1 MIGHI
6 QELIENALE
15 HLQVKG
21 EFNLAETPT
30 INIERTRN
38 KAHGDYASNVALSL
52 AKPLKMN
59 PRTIAEKIIAEL
71 TDTSHV
77 KKVEIAGPGFINFYL
92 TDACRLQILKR
103 ILKQKEDFGSS
114 QIGAE
119 KSITVE
125 FVSANPTGPLHVG
138 HGRGAAFGSS
148 LSNILKK
155 VGYDVHAEYYV
166 NDHGRQMDILAT
178 SVWLRYLELC
188 GEQITFPANGYKG
201 EYIVDIARKVRQ
213 KYGDDYRHKQL
224 EVFAQVSPDEPA
236 GGDKEQHIDDL
247 VINAK
252 DILNKGYAKIFK
264 IALKNILHGIEND
277 LEDFNVYYD
286 QWFSEKS
293 LHDGDTIERALAILE
308 AGGHLYKKEGALWFN
323 ATHFGDEKDRVVM
336 RENGLK
342 TYFASDVGYLL
353 NKFERGFEK
362 SIYVFGAD
370 HHGYI
375 PRLKAATKAL
385 GFDADK
391 IEILLV
397 QFAHLFKSGEKLP
410 MSTRS
415 GEFVTLSE
423 LVKGVGCDAARFF
436 YVMRSHDQHLDF
448 DMDLAKSQSTDNP
461 VYYIQMAHARI
472 CSILNK
478 LEEQNMTHNI
488 EIGHVSVEL
497 LVEEQELD
505 LIKSLSQYPEVIEKA
520 ATSYTVHTVANYL
533 RELAQFFHSYYNA
546 HQVQIDN
553 ENLRN
558 ARLNLCLATRYVL
571 ADGLA
576 LLGSSAPKEMR
587 PEDRPENS
595 SEHVPEQGQEV

>member
-15 HLQVKG
+15 HLQAKG
-21 EFNLAETPT
+21 EFNLEQNPT
-30 INIERTRN
+30 INIERTRS
-38 KAHGDYASNVALSL
+38 KEHGDYASNVALTL
-52 AKPLKMN
+52 AKPLQSN
-59 PRTIAEKIIAEL
+59 PRAIAEKIIAEL
-71 TDTSHV
+71 AESSHV
-77 KKVEIAGPGFINFYL
+77 SKVEIAGPGFINFYL
-92 TDACRLQILKR
+92 TDACRLQVLKR
-103 ILKQKEDFGSS
+103 IIKLGKSYGSS
-114 QIGAE
+114 QLGAD
-119 KSITVE
+119 KRITVE

-166 NDHGRQMDILAT
+166 NDHGRQMDILAA

-188 GEQITFPANGYKG
+188 GEPITFPANGYKG

-213 KYGDDYRHKQL
+213 KYGDDFRYSQA

-252 DILNKGYAKIFK
+252 DILDKGYHKIFK
-264 IALKNILHGIEND
+264 IALKNILSGIEND
-277 LEDFNVYYD
+277 LEDFNVHYD
-286 QWFSEKS
+286 EWFSEKS
-293 LHDGDTIERALAILE
+293 LHESDTIERALAKLE

-342 TYFASDVGYLL
+342 TYFASDVAYLL

-362 SIYVFGAD
+362 SIYIFGAD

-385 GFDADK
+385 GFDADQ
-391 IEILLV
+391 IDILLV
-397 QFAHLFKSGEKLP
+397 QFAHLFKGGEKLK

-415 GEFVTLSE
+415 GEFVTLNE
-423 LVKGVGCDAARFF
+423 LVSEVGCDASRFF

-448 DMDLAKSQSTDNP
+448 DMDLAKSQSNDNP
-461 VYYIQMAHARI
+461 VYYIQYAHARI
-472 CSILNK
+472 CSILRK
-478 LEEQNMTHNI
+478 LEEQNMMHNI

-505 LIKSLSQYPEVIEKA
+505 LIKALSQYPEVVEKA
-520 ATSYTVHTVANYL
+520 ALNYSVHSLSNYL
-533 RELAQFFHSYYNA
+533 RELAQLFHSYYNA

-576 LLGSSAPKEMR
+576 LLGSSSPKEMR
-587 PEDRPENS
+587 SEDRK
-595 SEHVPEQGQEV
+595 EV

>member
-6 QELIENALE
+6 KELIENALE
-15 HLQVKG
+15 HLQAKG
-21 EFNLAETPT
+21 EFNLEQTPVIT
-30 INIERTRN
+30 IERTRN
-38 KAHGDYASNVALSL
+38 KDHGDYASNVALTL
-52 AKPLKMN
+52 AKPLQKP
-59 PRTIAEKIIAEL
+59 PRVIAEMIIAEL

-77 KKVEIAGPGFINFYL
+77 SKVEIAGPGFINFYL
-92 TDACRLQILKR
+92 TDACRLQVLKR
-103 ILKQKEDFGSS
+103 ILKQKEGFGSS
-114 QIGAE
+114 QIGAD

-148 LSNILKK
+148 LTNILKR
-155 VGYDVHAEYYV
+155 VGYNVHAEYYV

-201 EYIVDIARKVRQ
+201 DYIVDIARKVRQ
-213 KYGDDYRHKQL
+213 KNGDDFRHNQM

-247 VINAK
+247 IINAK
-252 DILNKGYAKIFK
+252 DILKKGYQKVFK

-293 LHDGDTIERALAILE
+293 LHDSDTIERALAKLE
-308 AGGHLYKKEGALWFN
+308 AGGHLYKKDGALWFN

-342 TYFASDVGYLL
+342 TYFASDVAYLL
-353 NKFERGFEK
+353 NKFERGFEQ

-385 GFDADK
+385 GFDSNQV
-391 IEILLV
+391 EILLI
-397 QFAHLFKSGEKLP
+397 QFAHLFKDGTKVP
-410 MSTRS
+410 MTTR
-415 GEFVTLSE
+415 GGQFVTLKE
-423 LVKGVGCDAARFF
+423 LNDEVGCDASRFF
-436 YVMRSHDQHLDF
+436 YVMRSHEQHLDF
-448 DMDLAKSQSTDNP
+448 DMDLAKSQASENP

-472 CSILNK
+472 CSILRK
-478 LEEQNMTHNI
+478 LQEQNMTHNI

-505 LIKSLSQYPEVIEKA
+505 LIKVLSQYPEVIEKA
-520 ATSYTVHTVANYL
+520 ATNYSVHTVANYL
-533 RELAQFFHSYYNA
+533 RELAQLFHSYYNA

-558 ARLNLCLATRYVL
+558 ARLNLCVATRYVL

-576 LLGSSAPKEMR
+576 LLGSSAPQEMR
-587 PEDRPENS
+587 PEDKPDQGPDQKPGLGPE
-595 SEHVPEQGQEV
+595 V

>member
-15 HLQVKG
+15 HLQAKG
-21 EFNLAETPT
+21 EFDLEHKPT
-30 INIERTRN
+30 INIERTRS
-38 KAHGDYASNVALSL
+38 KDHGDYASNVALTL
-52 AKPLKMN
+52 AKPLQSN
-59 PRTIAEKIIAEL
+59 PRAIAEKIIAEL
-71 TDTSHV
+71 AESSHV
-77 KKVEIAGPGFINFYL
+77 NKVEIAGPGFINFYL
-92 TDACRLQILKR
+92 TNACRLQVLKR
-103 ILKQKEDFGSS
+103 ILNLKHDYGSS
-114 QIGAE
+114 QLGADQQ
-119 KSITVE
+119 ITVE

-155 VGYDVHAEYYV
+155 VGYQVHAEYYV

-188 GEQITFPANGYKG
+188 GEQITFPSNGYKG

-213 KYGDDYRHKQL
+213 KFGDDFRHQQA
-224 EVFAQVSPDEPA
+224 EVYAQVCPDEPA

-252 DILNKGYAKIFK
+252 DILGTGYQKIFK
-264 IALKNILHGIEND
+264 KALKSILWGIEND
-277 LEDFNVYYD
+277 LEDFNVFYD
-286 QWFSEKS
+286 EWFSEKS
-293 LHDGDTIERALAILE
+293 LHDSDTIERALAKLE

-342 TYFASDVGYLL
+342 TYFASDVAYLL
-353 NKFERGFEK
+353 NKFERGFKK

-385 GFDADK
+385 GFDADQ
-391 IEILLV
+391 IDILLV
-397 QFAHLFKSGEKLP
+397 QFAHLFKGGEKLP

-415 GEFVTLSE
+415 GQFVTLSE
-423 LVKGVGCDAARFF
+423 LVEGVGCDAARFF

-448 DMDLAKSQSTDNP
+448 DMDLAKSQSNDNP

-472 CSILNK
+472 CSIFRK
-478 LEEQNMTHNI
+478 LEEQNMTHNV
-488 EIGHVSVEL
+488 EIGHVSLEL
-497 LVEEQELD
+497 LAEEQELD
-505 LIKSLSQYPEVIEKA
+505 LIKALSQYPEAVTKA
-520 ATSYTVHTVANYL
+520 ATNYSVHSVANYL
-533 RELAQFFHSYYNA
+533 RELAQLFHSYYNA
-546 HQVQIDN
+546 HQVQTDN

-558 ARLNLCLATRYVL
+558 ARLNLCLATRYVI

-576 LLGSSAPKEMR
+576 LLGSSAPQEMR
-587 PEDRPENS
+587 PEDRKEA
-595 SEHVPEQGQEV
+595 

>member
-6 QELIENALE
+6 EELIENALE
-15 HLQVKG
+15 HLQAKG
-21 EFNLAETPT
+21 EFNLAQTPT
-30 INIERTRN
+30 ITIERTRN
-38 KAHGDYASNVALSL
+38 KGHGDYASNVALTL
-52 AKPLKMN
+52 AKPLQMN
-59 PRTIAEKIIAEL
+59 PRAIAEMIIAEL

-77 KKVEIAGPGFINFYL
+77 KRVEIAGPGFINFYL
-92 TDACRLQILKR
+92 TDACRLQVLKR
-103 ILKQKEDFGSS
+103 ILKLKEGFGCS
-114 QIGAE
+114 QLGAD
-119 KSITVE
+119 KNITVE

-155 VGYDVHAEYYV
+155 VGYEVHAEYYV

-201 EYIVDIARKVRQ
+201 DYIIDIARKVRQ
-213 KYGDDYRHKQL
+213 KNGDDFRHNQM

-252 DILNKGYAKIFK
+252 DILKKGFQKIFK
-264 IALKNILHGIEND
+264 TALKNILHGIEND

-293 LHDGDTIERALAILE
+293 LHDGDTIERAMAILE

-323 ATHFGDEKDRVVM
+323 ATHFGDEKDRVVI

-391 IEILLV
+391 IDILLV
-397 QFAHLFKSGEKLP
+397 QFAHLFKSGEKLK

-423 LVKGVGCDAARFF
+423 LVAEVGCDAARFF

-448 DMDLAKSQSTDNP
+448 DMDLAKSQSNDNP
-461 VYYIQMAHARI
+461 VFYIQYAHARI
-472 CSILNK
+472 CSILRK

-505 LIKSLSQYPEVIEKA
+505 LIKALSQYPEVIEKA
-520 ATSYTVHTVANYL
+520 ATNYSVHTVATYL
-533 RELAQFFHSYYNA
+533 RELAQLFHSYYNA

-571 ADGLA
+571 ADGLT

-587 PEDRPENS
+587 PEDKPEHS
-595 SEHVPEQGQEV
+595 PEKGLEV

>member
-15 HLQVKG
+15 HLQAKG
-21 EFNLAETPT
+21 EFELVDKPAIT
-30 INIERTRN
+30 IERTRD
-38 KAHGDYASNVALSL
+38 KKHGDYASNVALTL
-52 AKPLKMN
+52 AKPLKSN
-59 PRTIAEKIIAEL
+59 PRAIAEKIIDEL
-71 TDTSHV
+71 AASSHV
-77 KKVEIAGPGFINFYL
+77 KKVEIAGPGFINFHL
-92 TDACRLQILKR
+92 TDACRLLIIKR
-103 ILKQKEDFGSS
+103 ILKMGEDFGSS
-114 QIGAE
+114 RIGE
-119 KSITVE
+119 DKKITVE

-148 LSNILKK
+148 LCNILKK
-155 VGYDVHAEYYV
+155 VGYQVHAEYYV

-188 GEQITFPANGYKG
+188 GEMMTFPANGYKG
-201 EYIVDIARKVRQ
+201 EYIVDIARTVRA
-213 KYGDDYRHKQL
+213 KYGDEFRHPKA
-224 EVFAQVSPDEPA
+224 EVFAQVCADEPA

-252 DILNKGYAKIFK
+252 DILGKGYQKIFK
-264 IALKNILHGIEND
+264 MALGSILSGIEDD
-277 LEDFNVYYD
+277 LEAFNVHYD

-293 LHDGDTIERALAILE
+293 LHESDTIERAMAKLAASE
-308 AGGHLYKKEGALWFN
+308 HLYKKEGALWFN

-342 TYFASDVGYLL
+342 TYFASDVAYLL

-375 PRLKAATKAL
+375 PRLKAAAKAM

-391 IEILLV
+391 IDILLV
-397 QFAHLFKSGEKLP
+397 QFAHLFKGGEKLQ

-415 GEFVTLSE
+415 GQFVTLNE
-423 LVKGVGCDAARFF
+423 LVAEVGCDASRFF

-448 DMDLAKSQSTDNP
+448 DMDLAKSQSNDNP
-461 VYYIQMAHARI
+461 VYYIQYAHARI
-472 CSILNK
+472 CSIMRK
-478 LEEQNMTHNI
+478 LQEQNMMHNV
-488 EIGHVSVEL
+488 EIGHVAVEL

-505 LIKSLSQYPEVIEKA
+505 LIKALSQYPEVIEKA
-520 ATSYTVHTVANYL
+520 ATNYSVHTVANYL
-533 RELAQFFHSYYNA
+533 RELAQLFHSYYNA
-546 HQVQIDN
+546 HQVQVDN

-558 ARLNLCLATRYVL
+558 ARLNLCMATRYVL
-571 ADGLA
+571 ANGLK
-576 LLGSSAPKEMR
+576 LLGSSAPEEMR
-587 PEDRPENS
+587 PEDRKEA
-595 SEHVPEQGQEV
+595 

>member
-15 HLQVKG
+15 HLQAKG
-21 EFNLAETPT
+21 EFELSEIPAIT
-30 INIERTRN
+30 IERTRN
-38 KAHGDYASNVALSL
+38 KTHGDYASNVALTL
-52 AKPLKMN
+52 AKPLKSN
-59 PRTIAEKIIAEL
+59 PRAIAEQIIAEL
-71 TDTSHV
+71 AESSHV
-77 KKVEIAGPGFINFYL
+77 RKVEIAGPGFINFYL
-92 TDACRLQILKR
+92 TDACRLQVIKR
-103 ILKQKEDFGSS
+103 ILKLKEEYGSS
-114 QIGAE
+114 QLGE
-119 KSITVE
+119 DHKITVE

-148 LSNILKK
+148 LTNLLKK
-155 VGYDVHAEYYV
+155 VGYQVHAEYYV

-188 GEQITFPANGYKG
+188 GERITFPANGYKG
-201 EYIVDIARKVRQ
+201 EYIIDIARDVRQ
-213 KYGDDYRHKQL
+213 QYGDDYRHQQA

-252 DILNKGYAKIFK
+252 DILGEGYQKIFCK
-264 IALKNILHGIEND
+264 ALKSILGGIEND
-277 LEDFNVYYD
+277 LEAFNVHYD
-286 QWFSEKS
+286 EWFSEKS
-293 LHDGDTIERALAILE
+293 LHESDTIERAMKKLE

-342 TYFASDVGYLL
+342 TYFASDVAYLL

-375 PRLKAATKAL
+375 PRLKAAAKAL
-385 GFDADK
+385 GFDAEKLD
-391 IEILLV
+391 ILLV
-397 QFAHLFKSGEKLP
+397 QFAHLFKGGEKLQ

-415 GEFVTLSE
+415 GQFVTLDE
-423 LVKGVGCDAARFF
+423 LVSEVGCDAARFF

-448 DMDLAKSQSTDNP
+448 DMDLAKSQSNENP
-461 VYYIQMAHARI
+461 VYYIQYAHARI
-472 CSILNK
+472 CSILRK
-478 LEEQNMTHNI
+478 LEEQNMTHNV
-488 EIGHVSVEL
+488 EIGHVSLEL
-497 LVEEQELD
+497 LTKEHEQD
-505 LIKSLSQYPEVIEKA
+505 LIKALSQYPETIEKA
-520 ATSYTVHTVANYL
+520 AVNYQVHTVANYL
-533 RELAQFFHSYYNA
+533 RELAQLFHSYYNA
-546 HQVQIDN
+546 HQVQVDN

-576 LLGSSAPKEMR
+576 LLGSSAPEEMLA
-587 PEDRPENS
+587 EDKTPA
-595 SEHVPEQGQEV
+595 

>member
-15 HLQVKG
+15 HLVAKG
-21 EFNLAETPT
+21 EFNLEQTPT

-38 KAHGDYASNVALSL
+38 KDHGDYASNVALTL
-52 AKPLKMN
+52 AKPLGAN
-59 PRTIAEKIIAEL
+59 PRAIAEQIIAEL
-71 TDTSHV
+71 AESSHV
-77 KKVEIAGPGFINFYL
+77 SKVEIAGPGFINFYL
-92 TDACRLQILKR
+92 TDGCRLQVIKR
-103 ILKQKEDFGSS
+103 ILKHQEHFGDS
-114 QIGAE
+114 QMGVD
-119 KSITVE
+119 KKITVE

-148 LSNILKK
+148 LSNVLKK
-155 VGYDVHAEYYV
+155 VGYQVHAEYYV

-188 GEQITFPANGYKG
+188 GEVITFPTNGYKG
-201 EYIVDIARKVRQ
+201 EYIVDIARNVRQ
-213 KYGDDYRHKQL
+213 KYGDDYRFKQMV
-224 EVFAQVSPDEPA
+224 VFAQVSPDEPA
-236 GGDKEQHIDDL
+236 GGDKELHIDDL

-252 DILNKGYAKIFK
+252 DILGKGYQKIFK
-264 IALKNILHGIEND
+264 IALDDILAGIEDD

-286 QWFSEKS
+286 EWFSEKS
-293 LHDGDTIERALAILE
+293 LHESDTIERALAKLQ

-342 TYFASDVGYLL
+342 TYFASDVAYLL

-362 SIYVFGAD
+362 SIYIFGAD

-385 GFDADK
+385 GFDADR

-397 QFAHLFKSGEKLP
+397 QFAHLFKGGEKMQ

-415 GEFVTLSE
+415 GEFVTLRE
-423 LVKGVGCDAARFF
+423 LVAEVGCDAARFF

-448 DMDLAKSQSTDNP
+448 DLDLAKSQSNDNP
-461 VYYIQMAHARI
+461 VYYIQYAHARI
-472 CSILNK
+472 CSILRK
-478 LEEQNMTHNI
+478 LAEQNMTHNI

-505 LIKSLSQYPEVIEKA
+505 LIRALSQYPEVIEKA
-520 ATSYTVHTVANYL
+520 ANNFAVHTLANYL
-533 RELAQFFHSYYNA
+533 RELAQSFHSYYNA
-546 HQVQIDN
+546 HQVQVDN

-558 ARLNLCLATRYVL
+558 ARLNLCVATRYVL
-571 ADGLA
+571 ADGLR
-576 LLGSSAPKEMR
+576 LLGSSAPEEMR
-587 PEDRPENS
+587 SEDKAE
-595 SEHVPEQGQEV
+595 G

>member
-15 HLQVKG
+15 HLQAKG
-21 EFNLAETPT
+21 EFELVDKPAIT
-30 INIERTRN
+30 IERTRD
-38 KAHGDYASNVALSL
+38 KKHGDYASNVALTL
-52 AKPLKMN
+52 AKPLKSN
-59 PRTIAEKIIAEL
+59 PRAIAEKIIDEL
-71 TDTSHV
+71 AASSHV
-77 KKVEIAGPGFINFYL
+77 KKVEIAGPGFINFHL
-92 TDACRLQILKR
+92 TDACRLLIIKR
-103 ILKQKEDFGSS
+103 ILKMGEDFGSS
-114 QIGAE
+114 RIGE
-119 KSITVE
+119 DKKITVE

-148 LSNILKK
+148 LCNILKK
-155 VGYDVHAEYYV
+155 VGYQVHAEYYV

-188 GEQITFPANGYKG
+188 GEMMTFPANGYKG
-201 EYIVDIARKVRQ
+201 EYIVDIARTVRA
-213 KYGDDYRHKQL
+213 KYGDEFRHPKA
-224 EVFAQVSPDEPA
+224 EVFAQVCADEPA

-252 DILNKGYAKIFK
+252 DILGKGYQKIFK
-264 IALKNILHGIEND
+264 MALGNILSGIEDD
-277 LEDFNVYYD
+277 LEAFNVHYD

-293 LHDGDTIERALAILE
+293 LHESDTIERAMAKLAASE
-308 AGGHLYKKEGALWFN
+308 HLYKKEGALWFN

-342 TYFASDVGYLL
+342 TYFASDVAYLL

-375 PRLKAATKAL
+375 PRLKAAAKAM

-391 IEILLV
+391 IDILLV
-397 QFAHLFKSGEKLP
+397 QFAHLFKGGEKLQ

-415 GEFVTLSE
+415 GQFVTLNE
-423 LVKGVGCDAARFF
+423 LVAEVGCDASRFF

-448 DMDLAKSQSTDNP
+448 DMDLAKSQSNDNP
-461 VYYIQMAHARI
+461 VYYIQYAHARI
-472 CSILNK
+472 CSIMRK
-478 LEEQNMTHNI
+478 LQEQNMMHNV
-488 EIGHVSVEL
+488 EIGHVAVEL

-505 LIKSLSQYPEVIEKA
+505 LIKALSQYPEVIEKA
-520 ATSYTVHTVANYL
+520 ATNYSVHTVANYL
-533 RELAQFFHSYYNA
+533 RELAQLFHSYYNA
-546 HQVQIDN
+546 HQVQVDN

-558 ARLNLCLATRYVL
+558 ARLNLCMATRYVL
-571 ADGLA
+571 ANGLK
-576 LLGSSAPKEMR
+576 LLGSSAPEEMR
-587 PEDRPENS
+587 PEDRKEA
-595 SEHVPEQGQEV
+595 

>member
-15 HLQVKG
+15 HLAAKG
-21 EFNLAETPT
+21 EFNLAEPPT
-30 INIERTRN
+30 INIERTRS
-38 KAHGDYASNVALSL
+38 KEHGDYASNVALAL
-52 AKPLKMN
+52 AKPLKMK
-59 PRTIAEKIIAEL
+59 PRDIAEKIIGAL
-71 TDTSHV
+71 TETSHV
-77 KKVEIAGPGFINFYL
+77 EKVEIAGPGFINFYL
-92 TDACRLQILKR
+92 TDACRLQVLKR
-103 ILKQKEDFGSS
+103 ILKLKHEFGNKKLDSDN
-114 QIGAE
+114 Q
-119 KSITVE
+119 ITVE

-148 LSNILKK
+148 LCNILKK
-155 VGYDVHAEYYV
+155 VGYEVHAEYYV

-188 GEQITFPANGYKG
+188 GESITFPANGYKG
-201 EYIVDIARKVRQ
+201 EYIVSIARKIRQ
-213 KYGDDYRHKQL
+213 KFGDDLRFSKA

-236 GGDKEQHIDDL
+236 GGDKEKHIDEL
-247 VINAK
+247 VMNAK
-252 DILNKGYAKIFK
+252 DILGKGYNKIFK
-264 IALKNILHGIEND
+264 TAMKNILTGIKND

-293 LHDGDTIERALAILE
+293 LHEDDTIDRALAKLE

-336 RENGLK
+336 RENGIK
-342 TYFASDVGYLL
+342 TYFASDVAYLM
-353 NKFERGFEK
+353 NKFERGFDK
-362 SIYVFGAD
+362 SVYVFGAD

-397 QFAHLFKSGEKLP
+397 QFAHLFKGKEKLQ

-415 GEFVTLSE
+415 GEFVTLKE
-423 LVKGVGCDAARFF
+423 LVSEVGCDAARFF

-448 DMDLAKSQSTDNP
+448 DMDLAKSQSNDNP
-461 VYYIQMAHARI
+461 VYYIQYAHARI
-472 CSILNK
+472 CSIMRK

-505 LIKSLSQYPEVIEKA
+505 LIKALSQYPETVEKA
-520 ATSYTVHTVANYL
+520 AANFSAHPVANYL
-533 RELAQFFHSYYNA
+533 RELAQLFHSYYNA

-587 PEDRPENS
+587 SEDKKT
-595 SEHVPEQGQEV
+595 V

>member
-6 QELIENALE
+6 KELIENALE
-15 HLQVKG
+15 HLQAKG
-21 EFNLAETPT
+21 EFNLEQTPAIT
-30 INIERTRN
+30 IERTRN
-38 KAHGDYASNVALSL
+38 KDHGDYASNVALTL
-52 AKPLKMN
+52 AKPLQKP
-59 PRTIAEKIIAEL
+59 PRVIAEMIIAEL

-77 KKVEIAGPGFINFYL
+77 SKVEIAGPGFINFYL
-92 TDACRLQILKR
+92 TDACRLQVLKR
-103 ILKQKEDFGSS
+103 ILKQKEGFGSS
-114 QIGAE
+114 QIGAD

-148 LSNILKK
+148 LTNILKR
-155 VGYDVHAEYYV
+155 VGYNVHAEYYV

-201 EYIVDIARKVRQ
+201 DYIVDIARKVRQ
-213 KYGDDYRHKQL
+213 KNGDDFRHNQM

-247 VINAK
+247 IINAK
-252 DILNKGYAKIFK
+252 DILKKGYQKVFK

-293 LHDGDTIERALAILE
+293 LHDSDTIERALAKLE
-308 AGGHLYKKEGALWFN
+308 AGGHLYKKDGALWFN

-342 TYFASDVGYLL
+342 TYFASDVAYLL
-353 NKFERGFEK
+353 NKFERGFEQ

-385 GFDADK
+385 GFDSNQV
-391 IEILLV
+391 EILLI
-397 QFAHLFKSGEKLP
+397 QFAHLFKDGTKVP
-410 MSTRS
+410 MTTR
-415 GEFVTLSE
+415 GGQFVTLKE
-423 LVKGVGCDAARFF
+423 LNDEVGCDASRFF
-436 YVMRSHDQHLDF
+436 YVMRSHEQHLDF
-448 DMDLAKSQSTDNP
+448 DMDLAKSQASENP

-472 CSILNK
+472 CSILRK
-478 LEEQNMTHNI
+478 LQEQNMTHNI

-505 LIKSLSQYPEVIEKA
+505 LIKVLSQYPEVIEKA
-520 ATSYTVHTVANYL
+520 ATNYSVHTVANYL
-533 RELAQFFHSYYNA
+533 RELAQLFHSYYNA

-558 ARLNLCLATRYVL
+558 ARLNLCVATRYVL

-576 LLGSSAPKEMR
+576 LLGSSAPQEMR
-587 PEDRPENS
+587 PEDKPDQGPDQKPGLGPE
-595 SEHVPEQGQEV
+595 V

>member
-6 QELIENALE
+6 KELIENALE
-15 HLQVKG
+15 HLQAKG
-21 EFNLAETPT
+21 EFNLEQTPAIT
-30 INIERTRN
+30 IERTRN
-38 KAHGDYASNVALSL
+38 KDHGDYASNVALTL
-52 AKPLKMN
+52 AKPLQKP
-59 PRTIAEKIIAEL
+59 PRVIAEMIIAEL

-77 KKVEIAGPGFINFYL
+77 SKVEIAGPGFINFYL
-92 TDACRLQILKR
+92 TDACRLQVLKR
-103 ILKQKEDFGSS
+103 ILKQKEGFGSS
-114 QIGAE
+114 QIGAD

-138 HGRGAAFGSS
+138 HGLGAAFGSS
-148 LSNILKK
+148 LTNILKR
-155 VGYDVHAEYYV
+155 VGYNVHAEYYV

-201 EYIVDIARKVRQ
+201 DYIVDIARKVRQ
-213 KYGDDYRHKQL
+213 KNGDDFRHNQM

-247 VINAK
+247 IINAK
-252 DILNKGYAKIFK
+252 DILKKGYQKVFK

-293 LHDGDTIERALAILE
+293 LHDSDTIERALAKLE
-308 AGGHLYKKEGALWFN
+308 AGGHLYKKDGALWFN

-342 TYFASDVGYLL
+342 TYFASDVAYLL
-353 NKFERGFEK
+353 NKFERGFEQ

-385 GFDADK
+385 GFDSNQV
-391 IEILLV
+391 EILLI
-397 QFAHLFKSGEKLP
+397 QFAHLFKDGTKVP
-410 MSTRS
+410 MTTR
-415 GEFVTLSE
+415 GGQFVTLKE
-423 LVKGVGCDAARFF
+423 LNDEVGCDASRFF
-436 YVMRSHDQHLDF
+436 YVMRSHEQHLDF
-448 DMDLAKSQSTDNP
+448 DMDLAKSQASENP

-472 CSILNK
+472 CSILRK
-478 LEEQNMTHNI
+478 LQEQNMTHNI

-505 LIKSLSQYPEVIEKA
+505 LIKVLSQYPEVIEKA
-520 ATSYTVHTVANYL
+520 ATNYSVHTVANYL
-533 RELAQFFHSYYNA
+533 RELAQLFHSYYNA

-558 ARLNLCLATRYVL
+558 ARLNLCVATRYVL

-576 LLGSSAPKEMR
+576 LLGSSAPQEMR
-587 PEDRPENS
+587 PEDKPDQGPDQKPGLGPE
-595 SEHVPEQGQEV
+595 V

>member
-15 HLQVKG
+15 HLQAKG
-21 EFNLAETPT
+21 EFNLDQTPT

-38 KAHGDYASNVALSL
+38 KDHGDYASNVAMML
-52 AKPLKMN
+52 AKPLQMN

-77 KKVEIAGPGFINFYL
+77 NKVEIAGPGFINFYL
-92 TDACRLQILKR
+92 TDACRLQVIKR
-103 ILKQKEDFGSS
+103 ILKLKEDYGDS
-114 QIGAE
+114 QLGADQ
-119 KSITVE
+119 KITVE

-148 LSNILKK
+148 LTNLMKK

-166 NDHGRQMDILAT
+166 NDHGRQMDILAA

-188 GEQITFPANGYKG
+188 GERITFPVNGYKG

-213 KYGDDYRHKQL
+213 KYGDDFRYEQAV
-224 EVFAQVSPDEPA
+224 VFAQVSPDETE
-236 GGDKEQHIDDL
+236 GGDKEQHVDDL
-247 VINAK
+247 IINAK
-252 DILNKGYAKIFK
+252 DILGTGYAKIFR
-264 IALKNILHGIEND
+264 IALKSILSGIEDD

-286 QWFSEKS
+286 EWFSEKS
-293 LHDGDTIERALAILE
+293 LHEGDTIERALAKLDE
-308 AGGHLYKKEGALWFN
+308 DGHLYKKDGALWFN

-342 TYFASDVGYLL
+342 TYFASDVAYLL

-385 GFDADK
+385 GFDADQ

-397 QFAHLFKSGEKLP
+397 QFAHLFKGGEKLK

-415 GEFVTLSE
+415 GEFVTLSK
-423 LVKGVGCDAARFF
+423 LVDEVGCDAARFF
-436 YVMRSHDQHLDF
+436 YVMRSHEQHLDF
-448 DMDLAKSQSTDNP
+448 DMDLAKSQSNDNP
-461 VYYIQMAHARI
+461 VYYIQYAHARI
-472 CSILNK
+472 CSIMRK
-478 LEEQNMTHNI
+478 LEEQNMTHNV

-497 LVEEQELD
+497 LVEEHEQD
-505 LIKSLSQYPEVIEKA
+505 LIKALSQYPEVVEKA
-520 ATSYTVHTVANYL
+520 AVNYSVHTVANYL
-533 RELAQFFHSYYNA
+533 RELAQLFHSYYNA

-576 LLGSSAPKEMR
+576 LLGSSAPDEMR
-587 PEDRPENS
+587 AEDKQ
-595 SEHVPEQGQEV
+595 VA

>member
-15 HLQVKG
+15 HLQAKG
-21 EFNLAETPT
+21 EFELEQTPT
-30 INIERTRN
+30 INIERTRS
-38 KAHGDYASNVALSL
+38 KEHGDYASNVALTL
-52 AKPLKMN
+52 AKPLQMP
-59 PRTIAEKIIAEL
+59 PRLIAEKIIAEL

-77 KKVEIAGPGFINFYL
+77 SKVEIAGPGFINFYL
-92 TDACRLQILKR
+92 TNACRLQVLKR
-103 ILKQKEDFGSS
+103 ILKLKNNYGNS
-114 QIGAE
+114 QTGNGQ
-119 KSITVE
+119 SITVE

-148 LSNILKK
+148 LTNLLKK

-166 NDHGRQMDILAT
+166 NDHGRQMDILAA

-188 GEQITFPANGYKG
+188 GENITFPANGYKG
-201 EYIVDIARKVRQ
+201 DYIVDIARKVRQ
-213 KYGDDYRHKQL
+213 KFGDDFRYKQV

-236 GGDKEQHIDDL
+236 GGDKEKHIDDL

-252 DILNKGYAKIFK
+252 DILGKGYQKIFK
-264 IALKNILHGIEND
+264 IALKTILKGIEDD

-286 QWFSEKS
+286 EWFSEKS
-293 LHDGDTIERALAILE
+293 LHEGDTIERALAKLE

-342 TYFASDVGYLL
+342 TYFASDVAYLL

-397 QFAHLFKSGEKLP
+397 QFAHLFKHGEKLQ

-415 GEFVTLSE
+415 GEFVTLKELISE
-423 LVKGVGCDAARFF
+423 VGCDAARFF

-448 DMDLAKSQSTDNP
+448 DMDLAKSQSNDNP
-461 VYYIQMAHARI
+461 VYYIQYAHARI
-472 CSILNK
+472 CSILRK
-478 LEEQNMTHNI
+478 LEEQNLTHNI

-497 LVEEQELD
+497 LVEEQEQD
-505 LIKSLSQYPEVIEKA
+505 LIKALSQYPEMIEKA
-520 ATSYTVHTVANYL
+520 ATNYMIHTVANYL
-533 RELAQFFHSYYNA
+533 RELAQLFHSYYNA

-576 LLGSSAPKEMR
+576 LLGSSAPEEMR
-587 PEDRPENS
+587 AEDKA
-595 SEHVPEQGQEV
+595 QL

>member
-6 QELIENALE
+6 KELIENALE
-15 HLQVKG
+15 HLQAKG
-21 EFNLAETPT
+21 EFNLEQTPT

-38 KAHGDYASNVALSL
+38 KDHGDYASNVALAL
-52 AKPLKMN
+52 AKPLKLN
-59 PRTIAEKIIAEL
+59 PRAIAEKIIAEL

-92 TDACRLQILKR
+92 TDACRMQVLKR
-103 ILKQKEDFGSS
+103 ILKHQEDYGSS
-114 QIGAE
+114 QLGADNN
-119 KSITVE
+119 ITVE

-148 LSNILKK
+148 LTNILKK
-155 VGYDVHAEYYV
+155 VGYNVHAEYYV

-188 GEQITFPANGYKG
+188 GEQLTFPANGYKG
-201 EYIVDIARKVRQ
+201 DYIVDIARKVRQ
-213 KYGDDYRHKQL
+213 KYGDDFRYKQQ
-224 EVFAQVSPDEPA
+224 EVFAQVSADEPA
-236 GGDKEQHIDDL
+236 GGDKERHIDDL

-252 DILNKGYAKIFK
+252 DILRKGFQNIFK
-264 IALKNILHGIEND
+264 IALKTILKGIEND

-286 QWFSEKS
+286 EWFSEKS
-293 LHDGDTIERALAILE
+293 LHDGDTIERALAKLE

-342 TYFASDVGYLL
+342 TYFASDVAYLL

-397 QFAHLFKSGEKLP
+397 QFAHLFKHGEKLP

-415 GEFVTLSE
+415 GEFVSLSE
-423 LVKGVGCDAARFF
+423 LISEVGCDAARFF

-448 DMDLAKSQSTDNP
+448 DMDLAKTQSNDNP
-461 VYYIQMAHARI
+461 VFYIQYAHARI

-505 LIKSLSQYPEVIEKA
+505 LIRALSQYPEVIEKA
-520 ATSYTVHTVANYL
+520 ATNYSVHTVANFL
-533 RELAQFFHSYYNA
+533 RDLAQLFHSYYNA

-571 ADGLA
+571 ADGLG

-587 PEDRPENS
+587 SQDKPD
-595 SEHVPEQGQEV
+595 SEPEQ

>member
-15 HLQVKG
+15 HLQAKG
-21 EFNLAETPT
+21 EFNLAQTPT
-30 INIERTRN
+30 INIERTRS
-38 KAHGDYASNVALSL
+38 KEHGDYASNVALTL
-52 AKPLKMN
+52 AKPLKSN
-59 PRTIAEKIIAEL
+59 PRAIAEKIIAEL
-71 TDTSHV
+71 AESSHV
-77 KKVEIAGPGFINFYL
+77 DKVEIAGPGFINFYL
-92 TDACRLQILKR
+92 TDACRLQVLKR
-103 ILKQKEDFGSS
+103 ILKLGDAYGSS
-114 QIGAE
+114 QTGAD
-119 KSITVE
+119 KRITVE

-166 NDHGRQMDILAT
+166 NDHGRQMDILAA

-188 GEQITFPANGYKG
+188 GEVITFPANGYKG
-201 EYIVDIARKVRQ
+201 DYIVDIARKVRQ
-213 KYGDDYRHKQL
+213 KFGDDFRYSQA
-224 EVFAQVSPDEPA
+224 EVYAQVSPDEPA

-247 VINAK
+247 VMNAK
-252 DILNKGYAKIFK
+252 DILGKGYQKIFK
-264 IALKNILHGIEND
+264 IALKTILTGIEDD

-286 QWFSEKS
+286 EWFSEKS
-293 LHDGDTIERALAILE
+293 LHESDTIERALGKLQT
-308 AGGHLYKKEGALWFN
+308 GDHLYKKEGALWFN

-342 TYFASDVGYLL
+342 TYFASDVAYLL

-362 SIYVFGAD
+362 SIYIFGAD

-385 GFDADK
+385 GFDAEQID
-391 IEILLV
+391 ILLV
-397 QFAHLFKSGEKLP
+397 QFAHLFKGGEKLK

-415 GEFVTLSE
+415 GEFVTLNE
-423 LVKGVGCDAARFF
+423 LVEEVGCDAARFF

-448 DMDLAKSQSTDNP
+448 DMDLAKSQSNDNP
-461 VYYIQMAHARI
+461 VYYIQYAHARI
-472 CSILNK
+472 CSIMRK
-478 LEEQNMTHNI
+478 LEEQNMMHNI

-505 LIKSLSQYPEVIEKA
+505 LIKALSQYPEVVEKA
-520 ATSYTVHTVANYL
+520 ASSYSVHTVANYL
-533 RELAQFFHSYYNA
+533 RELAQLFHSYYNA

-576 LLGSSAPKEMR
+576 LLGSSAPEEMR
-587 PEDRPENS
+587 SEDRKEA
-595 SEHVPEQGQEV
+595 

>member
-15 HLQVKG
+15 HLQAKG
-21 EFNLAETPT
+21 EFNLDQTPT
-30 INIERTRN
+30 INIERTRS
-38 KAHGDYASNVALSL
+38 KDHGDYASNVAMML

-59 PRTIAEKIIAEL
+59 PRAIAEKIIAEL

-77 KKVEIAGPGFINFYL
+77 SKVEIAGPGFINFYL
-92 TDACRLQILKR
+92 TDACRLQVIKK
-103 ILKQKEDFGSS
+103 ILKQKHDFGN
-114 QIGAE
+114 QELGAE
-119 KSITVE
+119 HKITVE

-148 LSNILKK
+148 LCNVLKK

-166 NDHGRQMDILAT
+166 NDHGRQMDILAM

-188 GEQITFPANGYKG
+188 GEQITFPVNGYKG

-213 KYGDDYRHKQL
+213 KFGDDFRHGQV
-224 EVFAQVSPDEPA
+224 EVFAQVSPDETE
-236 GGDKEQHIDDL
+236 GGDKELHVDDL
-247 VINAK
+247 VLNAK
-252 DILNKGYAKIFK
+252 DILGKGYAKIFK
-264 IALKNILHGIEND
+264 IALKTILTGIEDD
-277 LEDFNVYYD
+277 LEEFAVFYD
-286 QWFSEKS
+286 EWFSEKS
-293 LHDGDTIERALAILE
+293 LHEGDTIERALAILE
-308 AGGHLYKKEGALWFN
+308 KGGHLYKKDGALWFN

-342 TYFASDVGYLL
+342 TYFASDVAYLL

-362 SIYVFGAD
+362 SVYVFGAD

-397 QFAHLFKSGEKLP
+397 QFAHLFKGGEKLK

-415 GEFVTLSE
+415 GEFVTLRE
-423 LVKGVGCDAARFF
+423 LVDEVGCDAARFF
-436 YVMRSHDQHLDF
+436 YVMRSHEQHLDF
-448 DMDLAKSQSTDNP
+448 DMDLAKSQSNDNP
-461 VYYIQMAHARI
+461 VYYIQYAHARI
-472 CSILNK
+472 CSIIRK

-488 EIGHVSVEL
+488 EIGHVSLEL
-497 LVEEQELD
+497 LVEEQEHD
-505 LIKSLSQYPEVIEKA
+505 LIKALSQYPEVVEKA
-520 ATSYTVHTVANYL
+520 AVNFSVHSIANYL
-533 RELAQFFHSYYNA
+533 RELAQLFHSYYNA

-576 LLGSSAPKEMR
+576 LLGSSAPQEMR
-587 PEDRPENS
+587 AEDKPEL
-595 SEHVPEQGQEV
+595 

>member
-15 HLQVKG
+15 HLQAKG
-21 EFNLAETPT
+21 EFNIEQTPT
-30 INIERTRN
+30 ITIERTRN
-38 KAHGDYASNVALSL
+38 KEHGDYASNVALTL
-52 AKPLKMN
+52 AKQLQMN
-59 PRTIAEKIIAEL
+59 PRAIAEKIIAEL

-92 TDACRLQILKR
+92 TDACRLQVLKR
-103 ILKQKEDFGSS
+103 ILKHQEDFGSS
-114 QIGAE
+114 QLGAD

-148 LSNILKK
+148 LTNILKK

-188 GEQITFPANGYKG
+188 GEIITFPANGYKG
-201 EYIVDIARKVRQ
+201 DYIVDIARKVRQ
-213 KYGDDYRHKQL
+213 KFGDDFRYKQQ

-252 DILNKGYAKIFK
+252 DILAKGYQKIFK
-264 IALKNILHGIEND
+264 IALKTILHGIEND

-293 LHDGDTIERALAILE
+293 LHDGDTIERAMAKLE

-342 TYFASDVGYLL
+342 TYFASDVAYLL

-385 GFDADK
+385 GFDANQID
-391 IEILLV
+391 ILLV
-397 QFAHLFKSGEKLP
+397 QFAHLFKHGEKLP

-423 LVKGVGCDAARFF
+423 LVSEVGCDAARFF

-448 DMDLAKSQSTDNP
+448 DMDLAKTQSNDNP
-461 VYYIQMAHARI
+461 VFYIQYAHARI
-472 CSILNK
+472 CSILSK
-478 LEEQNMTHNI
+478 LEVQNMTHNI

-505 LIKSLSQYPEVIEKA
+505 LIKALSQYPEVIEKA
-520 ATSYTVHTVANYL
+520 ATNYSVHTVANYL
-533 RELAQFFHSYYNA
+533 RELAQLFHSYYNA

-571 ADGLA
+571 ADGLV
-576 LLGSSAPKEMR
+576 LLGSSAPEEMR
-587 PEDRPENS
+587 SQDK
-595 SEHVPEQGQEV
+595 SEE